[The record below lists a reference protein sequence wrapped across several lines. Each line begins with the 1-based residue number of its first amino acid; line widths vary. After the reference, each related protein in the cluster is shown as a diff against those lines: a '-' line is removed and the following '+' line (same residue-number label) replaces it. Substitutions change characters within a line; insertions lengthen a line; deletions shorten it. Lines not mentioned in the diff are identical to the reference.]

1 MQRMQGK
8 IYQVNKRI
16 NRKVSKRIS
25 IFDGDLD
32 KFVLLLRKGVY
43 PYEYMESWER
53 FDETSLPDKEAIYSE
68 LNLGDI
74 TDKDYVHTQNVWEVF
89 GINNL
94 GKYHE

>member
-43 PYEYMESWER
+43 PYEHMDSWEK
-53 FDETSLPDKEAIYSE
+53 FE
-68 LNLGDI
+68 DI
-74 TDKDYVHTQNVWEVF
+74 
-89 GINNL
+89 
-94 GKYHE
+94 